1 MEEPPHEAVHI
12 MERNKEFLLFDP
24 FVPNWKKVSPTVA
37 LLLLL
42 AREGEK
48 GAHALD
54 TCEGCS
60 SHTLQDL
67 ITSALS
73 SFKHKSEDQRVERV
87 QNIQE
92 RHHPLDVEL
101 NLTPTCSGKC
111 IYCYYTYTCDT
122 VLTSSQWKSIIASA
136 AEMHPD
142 RIIFSGGDPVKYE
155 GFCDI
160 AHYARELSLSTHL
173 LSNGLIPEDII
184 PDISAGFN
192 SIQISID
199 GFERTQQT
207 LRGISFH
214 NVMTSIER
222 LVDEGM
228 PVTAGITLTALN
240 IDEVLP
246 LIEYLSQKGVNAF
259 HISLLKEIGNAQNYN
274 TLRAAPDAIVAL
286 FKKLFELDDTIDTLY
301 HLLPRKLRKKFN
313 CGAGTEILSIMPDG
327 EVYPCDALIN
337 PKFSCGSALEK
348 ELNDIYLNSS
358 ILHTLRNLTVEQ
370 LPPCDTCIYRYVC
383 GGGCIGEA
391 VAQWDRVG
399 IFQRDCE
406 FLKKFYEEFM
416 WIT

>member
-1 MEEPPHEAVHI
+1 MA
-12 MERNKEFLLFDP
+12 F
-24 FVPNWKKVSPTVA
+24 
-37 LLLLL
+37 LLLL
-42 AREGEK
+42 AKEGEK
-48 GAHALD
+48 GAYALD
-54 TCEGCS
+54 ICEDCS
-60 SHTLQDL
+60 SHALQDL
-67 ITSALS
+67 IISALS
-73 SFKHKSEDQRVERV
+73 SFKQKSEDQRRENV
-87 QNIQE
+87 QNI
-92 RHHPLDVEL
+92 HKAPLDVEL
-101 NLTPTCSGKC
+101 KLTPTCSGRC
-111 IYCYYTYTCDT
+111 VYCYYTYTCDI
-122 VLTSSQWKSIIASA
+122 VLTPSQWKSIIASA
-136 AEMHPD
+136 VEMHPD
-142 RIIFSGGDPVKYE
+142 RLIFSGGDPVQYE

-160 AHYARELSLSTHL
+160 ALYARELSLSTHL
-173 LSNGLIPEDII
+173 LSNGLIPENSI
-184 PDISAGFN
+184 PDISAGFD

-207 LRGISFH
+207 LRGIPFH
-214 NVMTSIER
+214 KVITSIEQ
-222 LVDEGM
+222 LVDEGV

-246 LIEYLSQKGVNAF
+246 LIEYLSQKGVNTF
-259 HISLLKEIGNAQNYN
+259 HISLLKEIGNAQTCN

-286 FKKLFELDDTIDTLY
+286 FKKLYEQEDTVDTLY
-301 HLLPRKLRKKFN
+301 HLLPRKLKKKYN

-370 LPPCDTCIYRYVC
+370 LSPCDTCIYRYIC

-391 VAQWDRVG
+391 VAQWNRVS